1 MTRRPSLRSGAALVV
16 GIVLGA
22 ALTIAVQSAGLQP
35 AAPGRHQGSPDPSI
49 PVTGQ
54 ERPTT
59 FLAWAPAGIPGGFGA
74 RVRALDG
81 IDHVTVVAEDN
92 TWMTRSW
99 TADGEVADRPR
110 APYAIPIDAAAV
122 DTGSFADFL
131 PPDDRGLLVDLAKGQ
146 GILGATS
153 AELRGLGPGAVLRFR
168 TGAKVTIAGVL
179 PDELVGA
186 SELMVS
192 KATGARIGVTHERY
206 LLLQPSPG
214 RLPASRRLSTRLRT
228 LLPPSLSPTYRKV
241 QVRAP
246 GETPYLREGDAVL
259 PPVLIKVLFGEFA
272 AMDDPT
278 RPGYLRLDP
287 AWVRHH
293 IVTTTVP
300 ILGRVTCNEAL
311 IPQLRGAMSALERQ
325 GLAGTIHVFNGCFAP
340 RYINRNASNLI
351 SHHAW
356 GIAFDCNAASN
367 PFGLPPHQDPR
378 LVRVMA
384 RWGFI
389 WGGTFIVPDGNHF
402 EYRFSPSSAA

>member
-1 MTRRPSLRSGAALVV
+1 MTGRPSLRSATALVA
-16 GIVLGA
+16 GIVVGA
-22 ALTIAVQSAGLQP
+22 ALTIAVQSAGLPPTPSGQH
-35 AAPGRHQGSPDPSI
+35 RRSPDPSI
-49 PVTGQ
+49 PIAGQ
-54 ERPTT
+54 ERSKT
-59 FLAWAPAGIPGGFGA
+59 FLAWAPAGIPPGFGA
-74 RVRALDG
+74 KAQALQG
-81 IDHVTVVAEDN
+81 IDRVSVVAEDN

-122 DTGSFADFL
+122 NPGSFGDFL
-131 PPDDRGLLVDLAKGQ
+131 PSADRGLLVDLARGE

-153 AELRGLGPGAVLRFR
+153 AELRGLGTGAVLRFR

-186 SELMVS
+186 AELMVS
-192 KATGARIGVTHERY
+192 DATGARIGVTHDRY
-206 LLLQPSPG
+206 LLLQPSAG
-214 RLPASRRLSTRLRT
+214 RLPSSHRLSARLRA
-228 LLPPSLSPTYRKV
+228 LLPQTLSPTYRKV

-246 GETPYLREGDAVL
+246 GQTPYLREGDAVL

-278 RPGYLRLDP
+278 RPGYLRIDP

-300 ILGRVTCNEAL
+300 VLGRVTCNEAL
-311 IPQLRGAMSALERQ
+311 IPQLRGAMSALERR
-325 GLAGTIHVFNGCFAP
+325 GLAGTIHAFNGCYAP

-356 GIAFDCNAASN
+356 GMAFDCNAASN
-367 PFGLPPHQDPR
+367 PFGLSPHQDPR

-384 RWGFI
+384 HWGFI

-402 EYRFSPSSAA
+402 EYRFSPTGAA

>member
-1 MTRRPSLRSGAALVV
+1 VTRRPSSRAAAALLV
-16 GIVLGA
+16 GLVLGA
-22 ALTIAVQSAGLQP
+22 ALTIAVQSAGLP
-35 AAPGRHQGSPDPSI
+35 PGTTGRHTRSTEKPSPTTHP
-49 PVTGQ
+49 

-59 FLAWAPAGIPGGFGA
+59 FLAWAPAGIPRGFA
-74 RVRALDG
+74 AAAQALDG
-81 IDHVTVVAEDN
+81 IEHVSVVAEDN

-99 TADGEVADRPR
+99 TADGEVADHPR
-110 APYAIPIDAAAV
+110 QPYAIPIDAAAV
-122 DTGSFADFL
+122 DTSSFANFL
-131 PPDDRGLLVDLAKGQ
+131 PPSDRGLLVDLADGE

-153 AELRGLGPGAVLRFR
+153 AELRGLGAGAVLRFR

-186 SELMVS
+186 AELMVS
-192 KATGARIGVTHERY
+192 TATGARIGVSHDRY
-206 LLLQPSPG
+206 VLLQPSPG
-214 RLPASRRLSTRLRT
+214 RPPTSHRLSTQLRES
-228 LLPPSLSPTYRKV
+228 LPPDLSPTYRKV

-272 AMDDPT
+272 ATDDPA
-278 RPGYLRLDP
+278 RPGYLKIDP
-287 AWVRHH
+287 AWVQSH

-300 ILGRVTCNEAL
+300 VLGRVTCNEAL
-311 IPQLRGAMSALERQ
+311 IPQLRGAMSALQRR

-340 RYINRNASNLI
+340 RYINRDPSNLI

-367 PFGLPPHQDPR
+367 PFGASPHQDPR
-378 LVRVMA
+378 LVHVMA

-402 EYRFSPSSAA
+402 EYRFSPTATV